1 MAHDLEDAAIK
12 RAGLESAGRVIVAC
26 TGSKWNAQA
35 VALVAAMDAVDV
47 IVTDRKPSTE
57 ERTLLENL
65 SVEVVTV

>member
-1 MAHDLEDAAIK
+1 VK
-12 RAGLESAGRVIVAC
+12 
-26 TGSKWNAQA
+26 GSKWNARA

-65 SVEVVTV
+65 SVEVVIV

>member
-1 MAHDLEDAAIK
+1 MSERLS
-12 RAGLESAGRVIVAC
+12 RSAGRVIVAC
-26 TGSKWNAQA
+26 TRNKWNAQA

-65 SVEVVTV
+65 SVEVVIV